1 MINTF
6 IEKLDIL
13 EISKERLDILEPIIN
28 HISEEIK
35 VNKRINLNFIC
46 THNSRRSHLSQ
57 VWAQTIAK
65 FYNITNVYC
74 FSGGT
79 EVTAMFPSSGIA
91 LEDAGFIVKKLT
103 DSKNPIYSISSDE
116 NALPIIGFSKRYD
129 DDFNP
134 ENDFTAI
141 LTCSSAD
148 KDCPYIPGAN
158 KRIALTYEDPKAFDN
173 TPQQREMYFVR
184 SKQIATEMKYI
195 FSKVANHV

>member
-13 EISKERLDILEPIIN
+13 EISKERLEILEPIVN

-65 FYNITNVYC
+65 FYNGNVYC

-91 LEDAGFIVKKLT
+91 LEDAGFIVKKMT

>member
-1 MINTF
+1 MTNTF
-6 IEKLDIL
+6 IETLKIS
-13 EISKERLDILEPIIN
+13 EISEERLAILDPIVT

-35 VNKRINLNFIC
+35 ANKAINLNFIC

-65 FYNITNVYC
+65 FYNISNVYC

-91 LEDAGFIVKKLT
+91 LQDAGFLVKKLT

-116 NALPIIGFSKRYD
+116 NALPILGFSKRYD

-134 ENDFTAI
+134 KNDFTAI

-173 TPQQREMYFVR
+173 TPQQREMYAAR

-195 FSKVANHV
+195 FSKVAKDV

>member
-13 EISKERLDILEPIIN
+13 EISKERLEILEPIIN

-35 VNKRINLNFIC
+35 INKRINLNFIC

-91 LEDAGFIVKKLT
+91 LEDAGFIVKKMT

>member
-1 MINTF
+1 MTNTF
-6 IEKLDIL
+6 IEKLDIS
-13 EISKERLDILEPIIN
+13 EISKERLEILMPIIT
-28 HISEEIK
+28 HISEEINA
-35 VNKRINLNFIC
+35 NKRINLNFIC

-91 LEDAGFIVKKLT
+91 LEDAGFLIKKLT
-103 DSKNPIYSISSDE
+103 DTKNPIYSISSDE

-173 TPQQREMYFVR
+173 TSQQREMYFVR

>member
-1 MINTF
+1 M
-6 IEKLDIL
+6 
-13 EISKERLDILEPIIN
+13 
-28 HISEEIK
+28 
-35 VNKRINLNFIC
+35 
-46 THNSRRSHLSQ
+46 
-57 VWAQTIAK
+57 
-65 FYNITNVYC
+65 YC

-91 LEDAGFIVKKLT
+91 LEDAGFIVKKMT

>member
-13 EISKERLDILEPIIN
+13 EISKERLEILEPIVN

-65 FYNITNVYC
+65 FYNINNVYC

-91 LEDAGFIVKKLT
+91 LEDAGFIVKKMT

-116 NALPIIGFSKRYD
+116 NALPIIGFPKRYD

>member
-13 EISKERLDILEPIIN
+13 EISKERLEILEPIVN

-65 FYNITNVYC
+65 FYNINNVYC

-91 LEDAGFIVKKLT
+91 LEDAGFIVKKMT

>member
-13 EISKERLDILEPIIN
+13 EISKERLEILEPIVN

-91 LEDAGFIVKKLT
+91 LEDAGFIVKKMT

-158 KRIALTYEDPKAFDN
+158 KRIALTYEDPKVFDN

>member
-13 EISKERLDILEPIIN
+13 EISKERLEILEPIVN

-65 FYNITNVYC
+65 FYNINNVYC

-91 LEDAGFIVKKLT
+91 LEDAGFIVKKMT

-173 TPQQREMYFVR
+173 TPQQREMYFVK

-195 FSKVANHV
+195 FLK

>member
-6 IEKLDIL
+6 IEKLDIS
-13 EISKERLDILEPIIN
+13 EISKERLEILEPIVN

-35 VNKRINLNFIC
+35 VNNRINLNFIC

>member
-13 EISKERLDILEPIIN
+13 EISKERLEILEPIVN

-65 FYNITNVYC
+65 FYNINNVYC

-79 EVTAMFPSSGIA
+79 EVTAMF
-91 LEDAGFIVKKLT
+91 
-103 DSKNPIYSISSDE
+103 
-116 NALPIIGFSKRYD
+116 LPQ
-129 DDFNP
+129 
-134 ENDFTAI
+134 E
-141 LTCSSAD
+141 
-148 KDCPYIPGAN
+148 
-158 KRIALTYEDPKAFDN
+158 
-173 TPQQREMYFVR
+173 
-184 SKQIATEMKYI
+184 
-195 FSKVANHV
+195 

>member
-13 EISKERLDILEPIIN
+13 EISKERLEILEPIVN

-91 LEDAGFIVKKLT
+91 LEDAGFIVKKMT

>member
-13 EISKERLDILEPIIN
+13 EISKERLEILEPIVN

-35 VNKRINLNFIC
+35 VNKRVNLNFIC

-79 EVTAMFPSSGIA
+79 EVTAMFPSSGVA

>member
-1 MINTF
+1 MTNTF
-6 IEKLDIL
+6 IEKLDIS
-13 EISKERLDILEPIIN
+13 EISKERLEILMPIIT
-28 HISEEIK
+28 HISEEINA
-35 VNKRINLNFIC
+35 NKRINLNFIC

-65 FYNITNVYC
+65 FYNLNSVYC

-79 EVTAMFPSSGIA
+79 EVTAMFPASGVA
-91 LEDAGFIVKKLT
+91 LQDAGFLIKKLT
-103 DSKNPIYSISSDE
+103 DTKNPIYSISSDE

-173 TPQQREMYFVR
+173 TSQQREMYFVR

>member
-13 EISKERLDILEPIIN
+13 EISKERLEILEPIVN

-91 LEDAGFIVKKLT
+91 LEDAGFIVKKMT

-173 TPQQREMYFVR
+173 TPQQRDVLC
-184 SKQIATEMKYI
+184 
-195 FSKVANHV
+195 

>member
-13 EISKERLDILEPIIN
+13 EISKERLEILEPIVN

>member
-13 EISKERLDILEPIIN
+13 EISKERLEILEPIVN

-35 VNKRINLNFIC
+35 VNKRVNLNFIC

>member
-13 EISKERLDILEPIIN
+13 EISKERLEILEPIVN

-65 FYNITNVYC
+65 FYNINNVYC